1 MTREEI
7 IEVMIIER
15 NCVERQD
22 TPLCDRHCE
31 KCDLCLPT
39 DRVVKAYEQV
49 IDILHEQ
56 PCDDVISRE
65 AVLKVIDGWYEQNR
79 DTENI
84 EDLII
89 LITYMGSVQPS
100 ECEECG
106 KKANAIAKYNYDY
119 GKQDAIRKGHW
130 IIQNNKSSN
139 NFFHYNCDRCG
150 WEVDSPYN
158 LSYFCP
164 NCGADMREGDNE

>member
-56 PCDDVISRE
+56 PCDDTISRE
-65 AVLKVIDGWYEQNR
+65 AVIAEIDKWYDNNR
-79 DTENI
+79 GVDAI

-89 LITYMGSVQPS
+89 AINYNLPSVQPS
-100 ECEECG
+100 
-106 KKANAIAKYNYDY
+106 
-119 GKQDAIRKGHW
+119 RKGHW
-130 IIQNNKSSN
+130 IKTPLLTCDSCEKINKGGIESN
-139 NFFHYNCDRCG
+139 
-150 WEVDSPYN
+150 
-158 LSYFCP
+158 FCP
-164 NCGADMREGDNE
+164 NCGADMREKE